1 MATSS
6 PRRSR
11 SSAANAASAA
21 PRAASTR
28 SRSAAGSQGTGNG
41 TSRRAGL
48 YDSAASARPV
58 VGQRG
63 QELQAFGTIARLPL
77 GLSEEVCLES
87 VQALNQVLA
96 DTMTLRDMYKK
107 HHWQVAG
114 ETFYQL
120 HLLFDK
126 HY

>member
-11 SSAANAASAA
+11 SSASSAASAA

-41 TSRRAGL
+41 TSRRASL
-48 YDSAASARPV
+48 HDSAASARPV

-63 QELQAFGTIARLPL
+63 RELQAFGTIARLPI
-77 GLSEEVCLES
+77 GLPEKVCLES

-120 HLLFDK
+120 HL
-126 HY
+126 